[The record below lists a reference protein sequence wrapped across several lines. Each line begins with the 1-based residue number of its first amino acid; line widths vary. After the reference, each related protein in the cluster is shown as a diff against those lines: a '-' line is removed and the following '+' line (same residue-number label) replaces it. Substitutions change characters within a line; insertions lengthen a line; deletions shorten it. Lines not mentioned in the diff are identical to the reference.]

1 MPPTPRLYFDAA
13 LAEGAIV
20 SFEDAQAHYLIHVM
34 RRAAGDPLRLFNDRD
49 GEFDAVIESV
59 AKKAVAARIGR
70 MLRRAGEE
78 PSSGLWLLFAPA
90 KRDAVDLIVQKAT
103 ELGVSRLQPVA
114 TARTNAARINP
125 DRLRA
130 IATEAAEQ
138 SGRLSVPEFADLAPL
153 DEILAAW
160 PSGRWLL
167 YCDEAGDDPAA
178 EWGGA
183 TGRAPPLPAV
193 LRSLDSAPLAVLIG
207 PEGGFTPAERK
218 RLRALPF
225 VRAAGLGPRILRA
238 DTAALAALALVQALA
253 GDWRNR

>member
-1 MPPTPRLYFDAA
+1 MPPTPRLYVDAA
-13 LAEGAIV
+13 LAEGAIL
-20 SFEDAQAHYLIHVM
+20 SLEDAQAHYLIHVM

-49 GEFDAVIESV
+49 GEFDAVIDSV
-59 AKKAVAARIGR
+59 GRKAVAARIGR

-78 PSSGLWLLFAPA
+78 PSSGLWLLFAPV

-103 ELGVSRLQPVA
+103 ELGASLGYRYRSRMRASPCGASSASSRRSSGASAPVA
-114 TARTNAARINP
+114 TERTNAARINP

-167 YCDEAGDDPAA
+167 YCDEAGDDPAREGEADDERTQRGDEGA
-178 EWGGA
+178 ENAVHRTPPFRTRTCIRNARPGA
-183 TGRAPPLPAV
+183 SVPDRRVRPA
-193 LRSLDSAPLAVLIG
+193 
-207 PEGGFTPAERK
+207 
-218 RLRALPF
+218 
-225 VRAAGLGPRILRA
+225 
-238 DTAALAALALVQALA
+238 
-253 GDWRNR
+253 NR